1 MLHLKTEKGNNSKRK
16 CDYYLSSLKLLDVQ
30 KTYKLENLIV
40 GLKFSVYLTLGLVVV
55 ISYVGK
61 ISPSLAH
68 WIIITFNVSNRVQIQ
83 SSNLKIRKFQM
94 NETLKHHQLQ
104 SIMKK
109 LKVKFMLSNS
119 FHPKSPEKKSN

>member
-68 WIIITFNVSNRVQIQ
+68 
-83 SSNLKIRKFQM
+83 
-94 NETLKHHQLQ
+94 
-104 SIMKK
+104 
-109 LKVKFMLSNS
+109 
-119 FHPKSPEKKSN
+119 